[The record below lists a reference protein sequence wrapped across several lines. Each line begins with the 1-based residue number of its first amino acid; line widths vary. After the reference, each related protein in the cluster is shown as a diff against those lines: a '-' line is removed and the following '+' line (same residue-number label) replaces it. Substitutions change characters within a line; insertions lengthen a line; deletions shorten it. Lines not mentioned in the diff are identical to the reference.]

1 MLQGHW
7 KDPSMTAKYLRDK
20 HQITTDTVQHL
31 IKQLWQEWNDQD
43 ENASSAVSTD
53 MKMTASLVL
62 GGGTRTRVSRVV
74 QLEDHPAENEKAN
87 PGGPEGE
94 IKVEPHEVQDAIGP
108 PPTPCRNVAQG
119 PSSFTTSQWTL
130 SP

>member
-53 MKMTASLVL
+53 VKMTASLVL
-62 GGGTRTRVSRVV
+62 GGGTRTRVSPGWCNLKIT
-74 QLEDHPAENEKAN
+74 QLRTRRRTL
-87 PGGPEGE
+87 
-94 IKVEPHEVQDAIGP
+94 EVQKARLRSSLTKFRMLLGHLP
-108 PPTPCRNVAQG
+108 LLVATSRKVHRLSLR
-119 PSSFTTSQWTL
+119 PSGR
-130 SP
+130 